1 MKQTKHHRKG
11 AALIMAIVAMAAVTI
26 ILSVIVTQVVAQR
39 QMVRQRHRQMQAEW
53 LARAGVELAAAR
65 LLQSAEPFKDD
76 DQEFVT
82 DSKVHVAVEKA
93 GDVYVVTVQAEVG
106 LAGPRGVKR
115 DATRLFR
122 RSEKDGV
129 ARLEAV
135 TQEK

>member
-1 MKQTKHHRKG
+1 MNAAKRKRKG
-11 AALIMAIVAMAAVTI
+11 AALIMAIVAMAAVTV

-53 LARAGVELAAAR
+53 LARAGVESAAAR

-76 DQEFVT
+76 GQEFAP

-93 GDVYVVTVQAEVG
+93 VDVYVVTVQVEVG
-106 LAGPRGVKR
+106 LADPRSVKR
-115 DATRLFR
+115 DATRYFR